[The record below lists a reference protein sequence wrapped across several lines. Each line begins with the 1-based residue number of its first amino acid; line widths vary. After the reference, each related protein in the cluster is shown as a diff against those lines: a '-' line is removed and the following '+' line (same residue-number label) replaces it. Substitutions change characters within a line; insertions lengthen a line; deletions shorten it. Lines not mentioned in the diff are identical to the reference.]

1 MICVFDIGNS
11 NYTGNGDAVLQP
23 TECRI
28 SNKAGGSYDLSLTH
42 PVDPAGKWKHL
53 VPGAIIRAPVP
64 EEEIENAYTGEA
76 VDVYKTTAE
85 AALREGPSEPTTIT
99 YPAWSQYSTY
109 SVGSKVSSG
118 GKNYECTYFD
128 PNSVYRGDSPGASSW
143 WREIPSKTAGAAAL
157 VTLPAGTDLYFIED
171 YDTTWAKMS
180 TPYGIVGYVKKAQI
194 VYDRHLD
201 PSETQPRVIT
211 TQLFRIDN
219 PAVNSRNRTVTVS
232 ATHVSYDLNGILIQ
246 DVNVSQAS
254 PAMALGR
261 ITAGFMIPYPGT
273 IATNL
278 TSAGNGTYTQE
289 IKGKNGMFALLDPD
303 KGVVSTFDAA
313 LKRDNWDLFVMTRT
327 ETDRGFTIRYRKNML
342 GVNWSRDAGSLV
354 TRVVPVAKDEGGEDL
369 YLPEKWID
377 SAHISEYPVIRMER
391 LSVKGQVGKD
401 KGLGDDSTWTL
412 EDLLDEMREKA
423 EERFTVDKA
432 DEVKTTVTV
441 DFEQMGSTED
451 YLPLKGMEK
460 VLLYDTVTVINEE
473 IGLSI
478 KLTVSEWEWD
488 AIRQKITG
496 LKLENKTGNTG
507 GNVAGYSVQN
517 NSITPAKLTD
527 DVAGSIISEVKG
539 LIPEYADPDASR
551 PSSNINVV
559 DNLNSTSTTDAL
571 SANQGNVLNGKIE
584 NIGIGNNISIS
595 STSLSSGS
603 FLTVKTIT
611 NITPGQYILIT
622 DLNFAGTTTTGNRIL
637 LVDTTETDWNDA
649 LNSVLSQGRACLQKI
664 RAFDLTATDTIYIR
678 AYQNT
683 GSAMNVNG
691 NYKLIRLK

>member
-42 PVDPAGKWKHL
+42 PVDPEGKWKHL

-99 YPAWSQYSTY
+99 YPDWSQYSTY

-143 WREIPSKTAGAAAL
+143 WREIPSKTAGSAAL
-157 VTLPAGTDLYFIED
+157 VTLPAGTELYFIED

-194 VYDRHLD
+194 FYDRHLD
-201 PSETQPRVIT
+201 PSETKARVIT

-278 TSAGNGTYTQE
+278 TSADNGTYTQE

-327 ETDRGFTIRYRKNML
+327 ETDRGFTIRYRKNMM
-342 GVNWSRDAGSLV
+342 GVNWSRDAANLV

-377 SAHISEYPVIRMER
+377 SAHIS
-391 LSVKGQVGKD
+391 
-401 KGLGDDSTWTL
+401 
-412 EDLLDEMREKA
+412 
-423 EERFTVDKA
+423 
-432 DEVKTTVTV
+432 
-441 DFEQMGSTED
+441 
-451 YLPLKGMEK
+451 
-460 VLLYDTVTVINEE
+460 
-473 IGLSI
+473 
-478 KLTVSEWEWD
+478 
-488 AIRQKITG
+488 
-496 LKLENKTGNTG
+496 
-507 GNVAGYSVQN
+507 
-517 NSITPAKLTD
+517 
-527 DVAGSIISEVKG
+527 
-539 LIPEYADPDASR
+539 
-551 PSSNINVV
+551 
-559 DNLNSTSTTDAL
+559 
-571 SANQGNVLNGKIE
+571 
-584 NIGIGNNISIS
+584 
-595 STSLSSGS
+595 
-603 FLTVKTIT
+603 
-611 NITPGQYILIT
+611 
-622 DLNFAGTTTTGNRIL
+622 
-637 LVDTTETDWNDA
+637 
-649 LNSVLSQGRACLQKI
+649 
-664 RAFDLTATDTIYIR
+664 
-678 AYQNT
+678 
-683 GSAMNVNG
+683 
-691 NYKLIRLK
+691 